1 MGLLLYATEFPE
13 PLPEASFHRLVGQL
27 PPILQPKVGRFRRWQ
42 DAHANL
48 LGKHLLRL
56 ALEKM
61 GAPARLDDLF
71 YTPQDKPYFLAGPH
85 FNISHSGNR
94 VVCLLSTQGRVGID
108 IEVITPISFDD
119 FQTQFTPAEWEA
131 IRQSPSPTEGFYRFW
146 TAKESLIKAD
156 GRGLNIPLQELDLS
170 EDSPILLDGATW
182 QVRPLSCF
190 PGYAAHIAFEETPDP
205 GISFHE
211 LNSGEPDIALH
222 HLSPA
227 DLYAIA
233 AGDPRL

>member
-1 MGLLLYATEFPE
+1 MGLLLYATEFPG

-27 PPILQPKVGRFRRWQ
+27 PAALQPKILRYRRWQ

-61 GAPARLDDLF
+61 GSTARLDDLR
-71 YTPQDKPYFLAGPH
+71 YTPQNKPYFPAGPH

-108 IEVITPISFDD
+108 IEATTPISFDD
-119 FQTQFTPAEWEA
+119 FQTQFTPKEWA
-131 IRQSPSPTEGFYRFW
+131 VIRNSPDPIAAFYRFW

-156 GRGLNIPLQELDLS
+156 GRGLEIPLLNLDVS
-170 EDSPILLDGATW
+170 EDHPILLDGATW
-182 QVRPLSCF
+182 QFRPLSFF
-190 PGYAAHIAFEETPDP
+190 PGYAAHLTFEETPKP
-205 GISFHE
+205 ST
-211 LNSGEPDIALH
+211 GEPREPPIHEPREPPLTLHDLSLTDILALAT
-222 HLSPA
+222 P
-227 DLYAIA
+227 
-233 AGDPRL
+233 

>member
-27 PPILQPKVGRFRRWQ
+27 PPVLQPKIGRFRRWQ

-61 GAPARLDDLF
+61 GAPARFDDLL
-71 YTPQDKPYFLAGPH
+71 YTPQDKPYFPAGPH

-108 IEVITPISFDD
+108 IEAITPIAFDD

-131 IRQSPSPTEGFYRFW
+131 IRHSPSPTAAFYRFW

-156 GRGLNIPLQELDLS
+156 GRGLEIPLLELDVS
-170 EDSPILLDGATW
+170 KDHPILLDGATW

-205 GISFHE
+205 
-211 LNSGEPDIALH
+211 DIALH
-222 HLSPA
+222 DLSPA
-227 DLYAIA
+227 DL
-233 AGDPRL
+233 